1 MRTTVFRNNR
11 TQAVRVP
18 KALELPAD
26 VREVEI
32 RAVGRTRVIEPAGSG
47 WDEWFEHGERVA
59 GAFPERD
66 QGVAEDR
73 PPL

>member
-11 TQAVRVP
+11 TQAVRLP
-18 KALELPAD
+18 KALELPEG

-47 WDEWFEHGERVA
+47 WEGWFEHGERA
-59 GAFPERD
+59 ESAFPDRE
-66 QGVAEDR
+66 QGVADER
-73 PPL
+73 PAL